1 MESRDKAEASARGP
15 LSGLKVVEFAGLGPG
30 PFACMLLSDMGAD
43 VVTIERPGKKLGDR
57 TNIVGRGRTV
67 VMADLKD
74 PVARDDVLSL
84 IDCADVLVEGYRP
97 GVMER
102 LGLGPAVL
110 EKRNSRLIYGRMTGW
125 GQNGPLAPTA
135 GHDIGYIALSGALH
149 AIGPAGGFPA
159 PPLNLV
165 GDYGGG
171 SLYLVSGI
179 LAALYER
186 ERSGQGQ
193 VIDAAITDGVVSI
206 MTHFVASAL
215 RGQFKEVRGTNLLDG
230 GAPYYAVYETSDMKH
245 VAVGAIEPNFFDLL
259 CEQIGLEPSL
269 RSAQNDRSRWPAL
282 RNEFA
287 RIFATRTRDEWTAL
301 LENTDACFA
310 PVLSIGEA
318 ANHTHHVAR
327 RSFIEIDGVRQP
339 APAPRFSR
347 SVAQVQ
353 AAAPKEA
360 VAVESVISRWRHS
373 SKSGKRSK

>member
-1 MESRDKAEASARGP
+1 MERQEKSVVSTPGP
-15 LSGLKVVEFAGLGPG
+15 LSGLKVVEFAGLGPS
-30 PFACMLLSDMGAD
+30 PFACMLLSDMGAE
-43 VVTIERPGKKLGDR
+43 VVTIDRPGKKLGDR

-67 VMADLKD
+67 VTADLKD
-74 PVARDDVLSL
+74 PIAREEVLCL
-84 IDCADVLVEGYRP
+84 IDHADVLVEGYRP

-102 LGLGPAVL
+102 LGLGPEVL
-110 EKRNSRLIYGRMTGW
+110 EQRNRRLIYGRMTGW
-125 GQNGPLAPTA
+125 GQSGPLAPTA

-193 VIDAAITDGVVSI
+193 VIDAAITDGVISI

-215 RGQFKEVRGTNLLDG
+215 RGQFNEERGTNLLDG
-230 GAPYYAVYETSDMKH
+230 GAPYYAVYEASDKKY
-245 VAVGAIEPNFFDLL
+245 VAIGAIEPNFFEIL
-259 CEQIGLEPSL
+259 CERINLDESL
-269 RSAQNDRSRWPAL
+269 RNAQNDRERWPAL
-282 RNEFA
+282 RSEFA
-287 RIFATRTRDEWTAL
+287 RIFSTKTRDEWQAL

-318 ANHTHHVAR
+318 ASHTHHAAR
-327 RSFIEIDGVRQP
+327 RAFVEIEGVIQP

-347 SVAQVQ
+347 SVTRVQ

-360 VAVESVISRWRHS
+360 VTVQSVLKRWS
-373 SKSGKRSK
+373 D